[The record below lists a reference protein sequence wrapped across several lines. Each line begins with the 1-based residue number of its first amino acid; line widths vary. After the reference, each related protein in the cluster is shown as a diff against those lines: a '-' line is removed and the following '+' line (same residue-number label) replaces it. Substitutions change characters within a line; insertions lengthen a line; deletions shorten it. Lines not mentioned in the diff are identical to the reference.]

1 MSSGFLEFPHA
12 PAALRISKRNKL
24 LREQV
29 ESEDIKEAKQLAETQ
44 AEIQS
49 AECTLETASNEN
61 LGCIMLDCDT
71 KNCLLIMMHQFQLM
85 NYYSS
90 DFETIRCKQVYRS
103 ILDKDPNSPQANFG
117 LCKLYAFEKNLDKA
131 LEYASKSCE
140 GPSSESLYLL
150 WKIMLMIF
158 HQKEYNP
165 KSPVQYLGILCTS
178 RSKPDKQRLLASLS
192 EQLLYLPNCLEK
204 WWCYL
209 ELSIKKAKKLEV
221 PEYYASRLIE
231 SDKYVGYLAW
241 ARLLQ
246 DTKVYEAE
254 KLLKSLIAKYPK
266 RYEAYLILWRIYHY
280 TLRDYN
286 AATGI
291 IEQAFLK
298 AACNQNVRNLIVIA
312 YSKSL
317 YKRGNILS
325 AAEIL
330 IHSYMSHTE
339 FPAYLTIYGKI
350 CIKSAVP
357 EVLSSGLSA
366 LLEAY
371 KQCGSFRKCS
381 INYWIGKAYLI
392 RNEVLDSLVYFSK
405 ALDTIENSSSS
416 KGIKISKIISK
427 HFQVIEIYER
437 AEDRLRRRVYDELE
451 TLCRLL
457 KDHNVYMAEMIRA
470 RAYWEEGKKDEAV
483 QCLQECSKI
492 SSCKLEAHW
501 LIMNWLIKQKK
512 FDEASEAGLEMIH
525 ICNDKNVLATDWVKS
540 HLFYSNF
547 LEKKN
552 SDIGSAMLILK
563 CIGKAFP
570 NLPYIQLPYVY
581 RLRNAQSAEELMKVV
596 NEDEMV
602 HQSLCS
608 LQPQDLMRRILKIK
622 QSESRFHLVRHW
634 DPAYIYS
641 HQLDHLLMPLSPQY
655 TSASDSCDFT
665 SSSMTDRSE
674 TLNTLLSFEQ
684 FSLCSDESFL
694 YQIGKLCSRYKV
706 YMSEGLLALSDYITI
721 QIWKHSQTSLEKD
734 YAICRAEYLKA
745 LILYNKK
752 DYTDAWEILKRITPK
767 LYEGKDT
774 KICERAQ
781 NLMIK
786 MVNMQL
792 DSLGKVE

>member
-1 MSSGFLEFPHA
+1 MSSGFLELP
-12 PAALRISKRNKL
+12 PVRAALRISKRNKL

-29 ESEDIKEAKQLAETQ
+29 EREDIKEAKGLAETHT
-44 AEIQS
+44 EIQS
-49 AECTLETASNEN
+49 ADCKLETACNEN
-61 LGCIMLDCDT
+61 LASTLLDSDT
-71 KNCLLIMMHQFQLM
+71 KNCLMLMMHQFQLI

-103 ILDKDPNSPQANFG
+103 ILDKDPNSSEANFG
-117 LCKLYAFEKNLDKA
+117 MCKLYAFEKNLDKA
-131 LEYASKSCE
+131 LEYASKSCID
-140 GPSSESLYLL
+140 PSSEPLYML
-150 WKIMLMIF
+150 WKIVLMIF
-158 HQKEYNP
+158 HQKEYNTTA
-165 KSPVQYLGILCTS
+165 PVRYLGILCTS
-178 RSKPDKQRLLASLS
+178 RGKPDKKRLLTTLS
-192 EQLLYLPNCLEK
+192 EQLACLPDCIEK

-254 KLLKSLIAKYPK
+254 KLLKSVIGKYPK
-266 RYEAYLILWRIYHY
+266 RYEAYLILWKIYHY

-286 AATGI
+286 LAIGI

-298 AACNQNVRNLIVIA
+298 AACDQNARNMIIIA

-339 FPAYLTIYGKI
+339 FPAYLKIYGKI
-350 CIKSAVP
+350 CIKSEVP
-357 EVLSSGLSA
+357 EILSSGLSA

-371 KQCGSFRKCS
+371 KQCASFRRCS

-392 RNEVLDSLVYFSK
+392 RTEILDSLVYFSK

-427 HFQVIEIYER
+427 HFQIIEIYER
-437 AEDRLRRRVYDELE
+437 AEDRLKRRVYDELE

-457 KDHNVYMAEMIRA
+457 IDHNVYISEVIRA
-470 RAYWEEGKKDEAV
+470 RAYWEEGKREEAV
-483 QCLQECSKI
+483 ECLKECSRV

-501 LIMNWLIKQKK
+501 LIMNWLIKMKK
-512 FDEASEAGLEMIH
+512 FDEASKAGLEMIH
-525 ICNDKNVLATDWVKS
+525 ICNDKNVVATDWVKS
-540 HLFYSNF
+540 HLFYSKF
-547 LEKKN
+547 LEKN
-552 SDIGSAMLILK
+552 NDIESAILILK

-581 RLRNAQSAEELMKVV
+581 RLRNAQSAEELMKVI
-596 NEDEMV
+596 NEDEIV
-602 HQSLCS
+602 HQSPTS
-608 LQPQDLMRRILKIK
+608 LQPQDLMRSILNIK
-622 QSESRFHLVRHW
+622 QFESRFKLVRHW

-641 HQLDHLLMPLSPQY
+641 HQLDHLLSPQY
-655 TSASDSCDFT
+655 TSASDSYDFT
-665 SSSMTDRSE
+665 TSSATDRSE
-674 TLNTLLSFEQ
+674 TLNTILSFEQ

-694 YQIGKLCSRYKV
+694 YQIGKLCSRYKL

-752 DYTDAWEILKRITPK
+752 EYKDSWEILKRIAPK

-774 KICERAQ
+774 KILERAQ
-781 NLMIK
+781 HLLIK